1 MEKCLDH
8 LLSKKK
14 NHFPITMVTAYDF
27 PTAQIADE
35 ADVDA
40 ILVGDSV
47 GTNMLGYTTE
57 REVSMED
64 MLHHSAAV
72 ARGTKNAFL
81 LADLPFRSADTPL
94 EAEKN
99 CRKFM
104 ETGIQCVKCE
114 GWMEKCGV
122 VEYLSGK
129 NIPVCAHIGYNPQIH
144 GAPPRVF
151 GATAEEAFQ
160 LIESAQLLEK
170 AGAVLCIIEKV
181 TEEVAGIITQKLRI
195 PTIGIGSGRLCNGQV
210 LVINDLLGISAKT
223 YKHARRFLDFHALAF
238 DAIKTFS
245 AEVKNG
251 TFPAEKHLHHINQV
265 ELKHLS
271 SLQ

>member
-1 MEKCLDH
+1 MEKCIDQ
-8 LLSKKK
+8 LLAKKK

-35 ADVDA
+35 AAVDA

-57 REVSMED
+57 REVTMED

-94 EAEKN
+94 DAEKN
-99 CRKFM
+99 CRKLI
-104 ETGIQCVKCE
+104 EKGIACVKCE
-114 GWMEKCGV
+114 GWKEKCGIV
-122 VEYLSGK
+122 AHLSGK

-144 GAPPRVF
+144 GATPRVF
-151 GATAEEAFQ
+151 GATASEAFK
-160 LIESAQLLEK
+160 LIESAQMLEK
-170 AGAVLCIIEKV
+170 AGAVLLVVEKI

-210 LVINDLLGISAKT
+210 LVINDILGISAKT
-223 YKHARRFLDFHALAF
+223 YMHARKFLDFHTLALK
-238 DAIKTFS
+238 AIKTYS
-245 AEVKNG
+245 AEIKKGN
-251 TFPAEKHLHHINQV
+251 FPAEKHLHHINQE
-265 ELKHLS
+265 ELKQLGF
-271 SLQ
+271 LQ